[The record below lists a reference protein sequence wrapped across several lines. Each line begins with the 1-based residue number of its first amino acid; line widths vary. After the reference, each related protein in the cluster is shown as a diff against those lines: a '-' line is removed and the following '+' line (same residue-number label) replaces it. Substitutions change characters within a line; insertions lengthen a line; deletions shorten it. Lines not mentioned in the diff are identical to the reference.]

1 MLGYRDGASRSDSP
15 VSADHEQ
22 QGSHNPYFAQG
33 DQVPTQLSPDND
45 NGQFFSPAGS
55 SEDHPLGRIQL
66 RDPPSSSGHIP
77 SSSSN
82 HFQQGR
88 STALNPAS
96 TTSSFSHAFREIGL
110 NASNEPLPRRGFL
123 NVPQG
128 AGYGGLG
135 SRSGLRPLSQNNSAT
150 VDGADYKIGG
160 HYPDVSVFLDKPEDD
175 DWLHD
180 VRGPGDLRVSYMCF
194 TVRGLL
200 NVGFLAL
207 LGCALLMLF
216 AGWPVLT
223 YVNKVTGFSLW
234 RTSDVAPLPLGPT
247 WINVLDNNGNPQRVT
262 KSPLRGL
269 IDRDTPDSAKTK
281 MSSDGQRKMK
291 LVFSDE
297 FNEDGRTFFEGDDPY
312 WTAVDLNYWGTSDY
326 EWYTPLGATTKD
338 GSLQIS
344 LTEQPMNNLN
354 FKSAMLQSWNKLCV
368 QGGYLEVS
376 VMLPGDPTVPG
387 YWPAVWTMGNLGR
400 AGYGATNEGMWPY
413 NYDTCDVGTMPNQT
427 YLANGTGGPLAAEV
441 TATYPDSHGPG
452 VSIHPGQKLSRCT
465 CAASTDHPGPKHEDG
480 SWMGRGASE
489 LDLLEGTSNGL
500 GRNSMSLQAAPY
512 NSGQNITPGFTEVY
526 HKEDT
531 MNVYVGGVY
540 QQAVSAIIRTP
551 QNAYQLSGGD
561 FSTYGVEW
569 VPHYRDVDPYVTWM
583 TAGEKSWRL
592 NAGALGPD
600 KLTEVGQRLVP
611 PEPMYIIFN
620 LGISGAFTF
629 VDWKKIQFPGVMSID
644 YVRIYQDEGM
654 ESLSCDGAFPEMPT
668 VAYIEKHAEAYWNAN
683 LTTWK
688 GKREAGAYGK
698 VFPGN
703 AIKGECS

>member
-413 NYDTCDVGTMPNQT
+413 
-427 YLANGTGGPLAAEV
+427 
-441 TATYPDSHGPG
+441 
-452 VSIHPGQKLSRCT
+452 
-465 CAASTDHPGPKHEDG
+465 
-480 SWMGRGASE
+480 
-489 LDLLEGTSNGL
+489 
-500 GRNSMSLQAAPY
+500 
-512 NSGQNITPGFTEVY
+512 
-526 HKEDT
+526 
-531 MNVYVGGVY
+531 
-540 QQAVSAIIRTP
+540 
-551 QNAYQLSGGD
+551 QLSGGD

-688 GKREAGAYGK
+688 GKREAGPRK
-698 VFPGN
+698 
-703 AIKGECS
+703 CD

>member
-441 TATYPDSHGPG
+441 TATYPDSH
-452 VSIHPGQKLSRCT
+452 V
-465 CAASTDHPGPKHEDG
+465 
-480 SWMGRGASE
+480 
-489 LDLLEGTSNGL
+489 
-500 GRNSMSLQAAPY
+500 
-512 NSGQNITPGFTEVY
+512 
-526 HKEDT
+526 
-531 MNVYVGGVY
+531 
-540 QQAVSAIIRTP
+540 
-551 QNAYQLSGGD
+551 
-561 FSTYGVEW
+561 STYGVEW

>member
-413 NYDTCDVGTMPNQT
+413 
-427 YLANGTGGPLAAEV
+427 
-441 TATYPDSHGPG
+441 
-452 VSIHPGQKLSRCT
+452 
-465 CAASTDHPGPKHEDG
+465 
-480 SWMGRGASE
+480 
-489 LDLLEGTSNGL
+489 
-500 GRNSMSLQAAPY
+500 
-512 NSGQNITPGFTEVY
+512 
-526 HKEDT
+526 
-531 MNVYVGGVY
+531 

-688 GKREAGAYGK
+688 GKREAGPRK
-698 VFPGN
+698 
-703 AIKGECS
+703 CD